1 MVSNEDIKMK
11 EIQNPSLLSESS
23 QSIRKIIVGVTKWGQ
38 QVIISAANFLKARQM
53 CFLLC

>member
-23 QSIRKIIVGVTKWGQ
+23 QSIRKIIVGSQNGVSK
-38 QVIISAANFLKARQM
+38 
-53 CFLLC
+53 